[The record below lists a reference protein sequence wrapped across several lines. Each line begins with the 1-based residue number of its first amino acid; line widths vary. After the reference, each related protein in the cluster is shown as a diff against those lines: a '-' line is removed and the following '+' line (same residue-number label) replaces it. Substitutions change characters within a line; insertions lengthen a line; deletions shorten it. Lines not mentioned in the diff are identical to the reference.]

1 MNAHLSQQTVDHVE
15 IIAAQATILDWQMS
29 QMNFAR
35 EEFSRLEQL
44 LRRVVMP
51 ALGSYE
57 NPICRDLDRHL
68 EQVRTFSGNFCW
80 KSRDVG
86 AAHDAKDVSS
96 PRMASLGRQV

>member
-1 MNAHLSQQTVDHVE
+1 MNVHLNQQKVDRVE
-15 IIAAQATILDWQMS
+15 IVAAQATILGWQMS

-44 LRRVVMP
+44 LRSVVMP

-57 NPICRDLDRHL
+57 NPICRDLDMHL

-96 PRMASLGRQV
+96 PRAHLIGRLV

>member
-1 MNAHLSQQTVDHVE
+1 MNTYFSQQTLNHGEVV
-15 IIAAQATILDWQMS
+15 ANQATILDWQMS

-35 EEFSRLEQL
+35 EEFTRLEQL

-57 NPICRDLDRHL
+57 NPICRDLDMHL